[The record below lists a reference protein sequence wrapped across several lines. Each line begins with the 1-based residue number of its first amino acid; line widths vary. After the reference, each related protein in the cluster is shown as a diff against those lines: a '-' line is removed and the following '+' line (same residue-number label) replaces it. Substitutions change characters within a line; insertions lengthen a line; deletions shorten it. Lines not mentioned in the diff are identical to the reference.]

1 MSTLTLQESVERFL
15 YEEAELIDRWK
26 LTEWEALFTS
36 DAEYLI
42 PPIGLADAEHASHES
57 ALFVIADDR
66 AALAARV
73 ERLSGKS
80 AFAEIPRSN
89 VRHMISNVRVLA
101 EEGDEL
107 SVAANFCVY
116 RIRRAGITQYIGQFR
131 YRLLR
136 SGTTFKIRR
145 KSVLMD
151 IDVLRGQGGIGFIL

>member
-1 MSTLTLQESVERFL
+1 MNTMSLQETVERFL

-42 PPIGLADAEHASHES
+42 PPIGMPDAENASHES
-57 ALFVIADDR
+57 ALFIIADDR
-66 AALAARV
+66 EALAARV

-80 AFAEIPRSN
+80 AFAESPRSN
-89 VRHMISNVRVLA
+89 LRHLVSNVRILA

-116 RIRRAGITQYIGQFR
+116 RIRRADITTYIGQFR

-136 SGTTFKIRR
+136 SGGSFKIRR
-145 KSVLMD
+145 KTVLMD
-151 IDVLRGQGGIGFIL
+151 IEALRGQGGIGFIL

>member
-1 MSTLTLQESVERFL
+1 MNTRTSQESVERFL

-26 LTEWEALFTS
+26 LTEWEALFTA

-42 PPIGLADAEHASHES
+42 PPIGLADAENASHES

-66 AALAARV
+66 EALAARV

-80 AFAEIPRSN
+80 AFAETPRSN
-89 VRHMISNVRVLA
+89 LRHMISNVRILS

-116 RIRRAGITQYIGQFR
+116 RIRRADITQYIGQFR

-136 SGTTFKIRR
+136 SGTSFKIRR